1 MEKKDIVVLESFTP
15 HIRDKF
21 KIVQDVYEIL
31 SRYYYDNPIEHSDY
45 LVKMRYP
52 IGVEFFENFALNT
65 LNYEEMNFALNVIYS
80 YIGLNAVVDK
90 IANFTGLKLRVSEI
104 DQNNKKLTISIIS
117 ENIFD
122 LNLFEKKLT
131 EFLKDVLLFSNL
143 EFEFDVIVLTI
154 KLNYNKSITS
164 TINLQNITPL
174 EVDRIQ
180 RI

>member
-52 IGVEFFENFALNT
+52 IGVEFFENFALNA
-65 LNYEEMNFALNVIYS
+65 LNYEEMNFALNIIYS

>member
-31 SRYYYDNPIEHSDY
+31 SRYYYDKPIEHSDY

-52 IGVEFFENFALNT
+52 IGVEFFENFALNA
-65 LNYEEMNFALNVIYS
+65 LNYEEINFALNVIYS

-90 IANFTGLKLRVSEI
+90 IANFTGLKLKVSEI

>member
-31 SRYYYDNPIEHSDY
+31 SRYYYDNPIEHSAY

-52 IGVEFFENFALNT
+52 IGVEFFENFALNA
-65 LNYEEMNFALNVIYS
+65 LSYEEMNFALNVIYS

>member
-52 IGVEFFENFALNT
+52 IGVEFFENFALNA

-104 DQNNKKLTISIIS
+104 DRNNKKLTISIIS

>member
-15 HIRDKF
+15 NIKDKF

-31 SRYYYDNPIEHSDY
+31 SRYYYDHPIEHSDY

-52 IGVEFFENFALNT
+52 IGVEFFENFALNA

>member
-21 KIVQDVYEIL
+21 KIAQDVYEIL

-52 IGVEFFENFALNT
+52 IGVEFFENFALNA

>member
-52 IGVEFFENFALNT
+52 IGVEFFENFALNA